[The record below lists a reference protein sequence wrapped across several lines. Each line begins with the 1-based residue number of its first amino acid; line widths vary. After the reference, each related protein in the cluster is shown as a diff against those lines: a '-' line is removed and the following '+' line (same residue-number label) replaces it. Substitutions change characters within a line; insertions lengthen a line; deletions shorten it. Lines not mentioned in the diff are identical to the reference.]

1 MILCPAFV
9 YDWGANPFIPLR
21 MENIPMPVTV
31 GPIEAALMAF
41 GPLLCLVAILAIA
54 VVILIVVVRN
64 GNRQKAM
71 QAQMQR
77 TKQEQGKKAP

>member
-1 MILCPAFV
+1 
-9 YDWGANPFIPLR
+9 
-21 MENIPMPVTV
+21 MPVTV
-31 GPIEAALMAF
+31 GPVEAALMAF

-71 QAQMQR
+71 QAQMQ
-77 TKQEQGKKAP
+77 QGQDKKTP